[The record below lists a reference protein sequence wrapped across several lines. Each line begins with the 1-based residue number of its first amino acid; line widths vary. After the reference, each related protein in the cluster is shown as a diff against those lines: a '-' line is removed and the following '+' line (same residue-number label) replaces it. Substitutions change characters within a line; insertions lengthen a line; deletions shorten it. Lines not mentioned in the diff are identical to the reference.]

1 LAITFSKRPIYLG
14 DRIILTGS
22 YEAGD
27 SVVNSAF
34 QALSGIIIDAVAV
47 TGLAPT
53 NYLLD
58 TGVVGGTGNLNAA
71 TQCVVNTD
79 RRGFR
84 FVGMDGTPATNN
96 GAGKFTIYGRRA

>member
-1 LAITFSKRPIYLG
+1 MAITFSKRPIYLG

-27 SVVNSAF
+27 NVVNSTS
-34 QALSGIIIDAVAV
+34 LTLPGIIIDAVAV

-53 NYLLD
+53 NYLLA
-58 TGVVGGTGNLNAA
+58 TGIEGGTGNFNAA
-71 TQCVVNTD
+71 TQCIVSAD
-79 RRGFR
+79 RRGIR
-84 FVGMDGTPATNN
+84 FVGVDGSPATNN